1 MSTRRRTVALVFP
14 GCHRR
19 GGVERVVREHARR
32 LRDRFDVT
40 FVGYEL
46 DDEGME
52 GVSFAPVPRPEPGPV
67 GRLVPD
73 ALAFR
78 RGARAVLRERAD
90 DLVVSFGVDCPP
102 GDILVVGSVH
112 RAWLRSSAPIP
123 TRVGA
128 IPPAARYAMPQ
139 HLALLALERS
149 YFRSTRPTWIAACSD
164 RTGAEVVDRY
174 GVDPSIVVT
183 MPNGFD
189 HDEFGPSVRA
199 EHRSSMRARIAGGAA
214 QIVVLFVAN
223 ELHRK
228 GFVTLLD
235 AVAQVDDPRLHVH
248 VVGRVEPGS
257 YRTRIDDLGLSARV
271 HWHGPQDEVA
281 PWYAAADLFVLP
293 TQYEPFGNVIVE
305 ALAMGVPV
313 ITTSIAGAAA
323 AVAEGTNGFLQRR
336 PTDPGE
342 LAGLL
347 RRASAPA
354 ELAALQAQAA
364 DGVSRFDWDVLSGQ
378 LAGLL
383 DTVTNRE

>member
-1 MSTRRRTVALVFP
+1 M
-14 GCHRR
+14 
-19 GGVERVVREHARR
+19 REHARR

-52 GVSFAPVPRPEPGPV
+52 GVSFAPVPRPRSGPL

-73 ALAFR
+73 ALEFR
-78 RGARAVLRERAD
+78 RAAQAVLTERTD

-123 TRVGA
+123 TRFGSL
-128 IPPAARYAMPQ
+128 PPATRYAMAQ

-149 YFRSTRPTWIAACSD
+149 YFRSGRPTWIAACSD
-164 RTGAEVVDRY
+164 RTGAEVIDRY
-174 GVDPSIVVT
+174 GVDPSLVVT

-189 HDEFGPSVRA
+189 HDEFGPAVRA
-199 EHRSSMRARIAGGAA
+199 AHRTSMRARIAGRND
-214 QIVVLFVAN
+214 QTVLLFVAN

-228 GFVTLLD
+228 GFSTLVD
-235 AVAQVDDPRLHVH
+235 AVAQVDDRKLHVH
-248 VVGRVEPGS
+248 VVGRVEPGA
-257 YRTRIDDLGLSARV
+257 YLARVDELGLAAQV
-271 HWHGPQDEVA
+271 HWHGPQDDVA

-313 ITTSIAGAAA
+313 ITTTVAGAAA
-323 AVAEGTNGFLQRR
+323 AVVEGTNGFLQQR
-336 PTDPGE
+336 PTDPDE
-342 LAGLL
+342 LAALL
-347 RRASAPA
+347 RRATAPS
-354 ELAALQAQAA
+354 ELAMLQEHAA
-364 DGVSRFDWDVLSGQ
+364 DGLSRYDWDVLSDQ

-383 DTVTNRE
+383 GSVAQGE